1 MRIAV
6 IANGRSVH
14 TRRWCASMVERGHEV
29 HLFTVRE
36 SGVDGVVEHVI
47 RGPALGL
54 GGVAA
59 GYARMGLGL
68 RRRLRALKPDVVHA
82 HYATTN
88 GVTAALAGVRP
99 LVLFIWGTDV
109 EGGGEIDVPL
119 VRDVALR
126 RVFRRCDLVLSTS
139 AHMARV
145 VRHQVPDPVSLEV
158 VPWGVDLDAFRPR
171 IGPRR
176 EGPLRLGFIKTF
188 RELYA
193 PGDLIDAFARI
204 APDHPDVTLRMAGG
218 GPLLDAMRDR
228 VAERGLSERIELPGP
243 IPRDTVPDA
252 LRDLDVL
259 VNCSVMESYGV
270 VILEA
275 AACGIPSV
283 VTDVGG
289 VHEVCVADETC
300 LLVPPG
306 DVGALA
312 RALDRLIRDAAL
324 RERMGAAGRALAE
337 RVGSWDHTVD
347 TVLDR
352 SERLVS
358 RRPAPGA
365 PGAAR

>member
-14 TRRWCASMVERGHEV
+14 TRRWCASMVRRGHEV

-36 SGVDGVVEHVI
+36 SGVDGIVEHVI

-59 GYARMGLGL
+59 GYARMAVGL
-68 RRRLRALKPDVVHA
+68 RRRLRALDPDVVHA

-88 GVTAALAGVRP
+88 GVTAALAGVYP

-109 EGGGEIDVPL
+109 EGGGEIDMPF
-119 VRDVALR
+119 VRDRTLR
-126 RVFRRCDLVLSTS
+126 RVFSRCDLVLSTS
-139 AHMARV
+139 AHMAEV
-145 VRHQVPDPVSLEV
+145 VREQVPARVPLEV
-158 VPWGVDLDAFRPR
+158 VPWGVDLDAFHPR
-171 IGPRR
+171 RGERR

-193 PGDLIDAFARI
+193 PGDLLEAFARVSV
-204 APDHPDVTLRMAGG
+204 DHPDVTLRMAGG
-218 GPLLDAMRDR
+218 GPLLDATRERVRTLGLADR
-228 VAERGLSERIELPGP
+228 VELPGP

-259 VNCSVMESYGV
+259 INCSVMESYGV

-275 AACGIPSV
+275 AACGVPSV

-289 VHEVCVADETC
+289 VHEVCVPDETC
-300 LLVPPG
+300 LMVPPG
-306 DVGALA
+306 DVPALA
-312 RALDRLIRDAAL
+312 RALDRLIRDEAL
-324 RERMGAAGRALAE
+324 RDALGRAGRTLAE
-337 RVGSWDHTVD
+337 RVGSWDDTVD
-347 TVLDR
+347 TVLER
-352 SERLVS
+352 SARLVS
-358 RRPAPGA
+358 PRPG
-365 PGAAR
+365 